1 MGRGEYT
8 MTTMISVTEWNSGQ
22 TFQSKKLASE
32 YFKIPITLVTKSL
45 KNKEEVETKRGKK
58 LRFSHGYLRKGES
71 SVHKAKTSDGKTFN
85 FGRYKG
91 KELRDIP
98 TDYLKWVYQ
107 NVSRCPKFVRVELD
121 KRESCG

>member
-8 MTTMISVTEWNSGQ
+8 MTTMISVTEWNTGQ
-22 TFQSKKLASE
+22 TFQSKKLAAE
-32 YFKIPITLVTKSL
+32 YFKIPVSLITKSV
-45 KNKEEVETKRGKK
+45 KGKIEVQTKRGKK
-58 LRFSHGYLRKGES
+58 LKFSRGNLRRGES

-85 FGRYKG
+85 FGKYKET
-91 KELRDIP
+91 ELRDIP
-98 TDYLKWVYQ
+98 TDYLMWVYQ